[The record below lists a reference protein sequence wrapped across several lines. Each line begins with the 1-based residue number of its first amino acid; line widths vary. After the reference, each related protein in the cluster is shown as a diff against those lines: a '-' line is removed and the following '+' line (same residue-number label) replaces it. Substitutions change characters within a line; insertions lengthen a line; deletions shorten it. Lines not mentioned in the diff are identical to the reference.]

1 MNGYNDLVAA
11 EAEYRRLNPTPE
23 RVYCPAKKPLLF
35 HPLIRSAGERV
46 VVEKPKPSKPKRYFS
61 PEERKILLPWKKEW
75 LKYCTIKVDW
85 RCRKPIPALYV
96 PT

>member
-61 PEERKILLPWKKEW
+61 PEERKILLPWKKNG
-75 LKYCTIKVDW
+75 
-85 RCRKPIPALYV
+85 
-96 PT
+96 